1 MGWVINLD
9 LKNRTIS
16 LRGKI
21 IFSFLSITVIII
33 LAIALFVTHTFENEF
48 GKYVDESNKVEVNH
62 LIEFDLK
69 NIQKVGT
76 WDVVSIKHV
85 AKDSS
90 EKGIALEIYDLD

>member
-69 NIQKVGT
+69 NIHKEQEYNCK
-76 WDVVSIKHV
+76 SFFAEAIQP
-85 AKDSS
+85 
-90 EKGIALEIYDLD
+90 LELVIHFH